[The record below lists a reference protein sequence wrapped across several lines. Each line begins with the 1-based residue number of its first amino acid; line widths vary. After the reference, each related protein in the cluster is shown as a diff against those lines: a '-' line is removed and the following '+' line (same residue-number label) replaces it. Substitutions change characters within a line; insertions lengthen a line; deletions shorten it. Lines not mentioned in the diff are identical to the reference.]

1 MCYIKRSLFSLNVYS
16 IDRKT
21 RSCDE
26 PLIVIESFI
35 KLSINAE
42 SQLCKETVQADREKE
57 HREENMKKGLSL

>member
-1 MCYIKRSLFSLNVYS
+1 MCYIKRLLFSLNVHS

-21 RSCDE
+21 RLCDE
-26 PLIVIESFI
+26 PLIIIESFI

-42 SQLCKETVQADREKE
+42 SHPCKETVQANREKE